1 MILELTITLAKV
13 LFIVGLTVG
22 FFAPVLTWVERKQS
36 AIMQDRIGANRADI
50 MGFTALG
57 LFHAIADAIKMFTKE
72 DFIPQGA
79 NRFLHTL
86 SPIIALIPAI
96 LTFAVVPFGGQYEL
110 WGTKINLVIS
120 DLDVGLL
127 FVFAIAS
134 IATYGYVIAGW
145 ASNNNWSLLG
155 SMRTASQMIS
165 YEVTMGLT
173 IVGVLMVYGTMKLT
187 EIGAA
192 QEDFLNWGD
201 LYKDQDKKWSNIMNI
216 IVNNVFQTDDVQLL
230 TVLKNFFSKRQDKI
244 EDHKSSK
251 SHTGKRPP
259 RFAPGG
265 QSTQMIVGAD
275 GSNDKIILGR
285 SVNLYAAQKLRRVYY
300 SAFSPIPDASAVLPL
315 KPAPLIREHR
325 LYQADWLLR
334 FYGFQLDEIL
344 EGTKDDML
352 DMDHD
357 PKMAWALKN
366 RHLFPVDLNRA
377 DKNMLL
383 RVPGLGAVTVKKILS
398 IRRYANL
405 SWYDLVKMRLPL
417 NKLKP
422 FITVNDYKPAIH
434 ILDSQNLGLL
444 LKEPKQ
450 MELFGASE

>member
-173 IVGVLMVYGTMKLT
+173 IVGVLMVYGTLKLT

-192 QEDFLNWGD
+192 QEDFLNWGFFLQPVGFFMFLAASIAENKRIPFD
-201 LYKDQDKKWSNIMNI
+201 APEAESELVAGYFTEYSGLKFGMFFMSEFIEMVTI
-216 IVNNVFQTDDVQLL
+216 GAIVTILFFGAWHIPFLSSATLLSWLDFLGTNWATLALMLIHIGVFFAKVI
-230 TVLKNFFSKRQDKI
+230 FFIWFQMTIRW
-244 EDHKSSK
+244 
-251 SHTGKRPP
+251 TLP
-259 RFAPGG
+259 RFRYDQIMKLGW
-265 QSTQMIVGAD
+265 
-275 GSNDKIILGR
+275 KIL
-285 SVNLYAAQKLRRVYY
+285 
-300 SAFSPIPDASAVLPL
+300 LPL
-315 KPAPLIREHR
+315 SLAN
-325 LYQADWLLR
+325 
-334 FYGFQLDEIL
+334 IL
-344 EGTKDDML
+344 VT
-352 DMDHD
+352 
-357 PKMAWALKN
+357 
-366 RHLFPVDLNRA
+366 
-377 DKNMLL
+377 
-383 RVPGLGAVTVKKILS
+383 GLVIL
-398 IRRYANL
+398 
-405 SWYDLVKMRLPL
+405 
-417 NKLKP
+417 
-422 FITVNDYKPAIH
+422 AI
-434 ILDSQNLGLL
+434 Q
-444 LKEPKQ
+444 
-450 MELFGASE
+450 

>member
-1 MILELTITLAKV
+1 MILELTITLAKI
-13 LFIVGLTVG
+13 LFIIGLTVG

-173 IVGVLMVYGTMKLT
+173 IVGVLMVYGTLKLT

-192 QEDFLNWGD
+192 QEDFLNWGFFLQPVGFFMFLAASIAENKRIPFD
-201 LYKDQDKKWSNIMNI
+201 APEAESELVAGYFTEYSGLKFGMFFMSEFIEMVTIGAIVTILFFGAWHIPFLSSATLLSWLDFLGTNWATLALMLIHIGVFFAKVIFFIWFQMTIRWTLPRFRYDQIMKLGWKILLPLSLANILI
-216 IVNNVFQTDDVQLL
+216 TGLVILIVN
-230 TVLKNFFSKRQDKI
+230 
-244 EDHKSSK
+244 
-251 SHTGKRPP
+251 
-259 RFAPGG
+259 
-265 QSTQMIVGAD
+265 
-275 GSNDKIILGR
+275 
-285 SVNLYAAQKLRRVYY
+285 
-300 SAFSPIPDASAVLPL
+300 
-315 KPAPLIREHR
+315 
-325 LYQADWLLR
+325 
-334 FYGFQLDEIL
+334 
-344 EGTKDDML
+344 
-352 DMDHD
+352 
-357 PKMAWALKN
+357 
-366 RHLFPVDLNRA
+366 
-377 DKNMLL
+377 
-383 RVPGLGAVTVKKILS
+383 
-398 IRRYANL
+398 
-405 SWYDLVKMRLPL
+405 
-417 NKLKP
+417 
-422 FITVNDYKPAIH
+422 
-434 ILDSQNLGLL
+434 
-444 LKEPKQ
+444 
-450 MELFGASE
+450 

>member
-110 WGTKINLVIS
+110 WGTKVNLVIS

-192 QEDFLNWGD
+192 QEDFLNWGFFLQPVGFFMFLAASIAENKRIPFD
-201 LYKDQDKKWSNIMNI
+201 APEAESELVAGYFTEYSGLKFGMFFMSEFIEMVTI
-216 IVNNVFQTDDVQLL
+216 GAIVTILFFGAWHIPFLSSTTLLSWLDFLGTNWATLALMLIHIGVFFAKVI
-230 TVLKNFFSKRQDKI
+230 FFIWFQMTIRW
-244 EDHKSSK
+244 
-251 SHTGKRPP
+251 TLP
-259 RFAPGG
+259 RFRYDQIMKLGW
-265 QSTQMIVGAD
+265 
-275 GSNDKIILGR
+275 KIL
-285 SVNLYAAQKLRRVYY
+285 
-300 SAFSPIPDASAVLPL
+300 LPL
-315 KPAPLIREHR
+315 SLANILITG
-325 LYQADWLLR
+325 LV
-334 FYGFQLDEIL
+334 IL
-344 EGTKDDML
+344 
-352 DMDHD
+352 
-357 PKMAWALKN
+357 
-366 RHLFPVDLNRA
+366 
-377 DKNMLL
+377 
-383 RVPGLGAVTVKKILS
+383 AV
-398 IRRYANL
+398 
-405 SWYDLVKMRLPL
+405 
-417 NKLKP
+417 
-422 FITVNDYKPAIH
+422 
-434 ILDSQNLGLL
+434 Q
-444 LKEPKQ
+444 
-450 MELFGASE
+450 

>member
-1 MILELTITLAKV
+1 MILELTITLAKI
-13 LFIVGLTVG
+13 LFIIGLTVG

-86 SPIIALIPAI
+86 SPIIAVIPAI

-173 IVGVLMVYGTMKLT
+173 IVGVLMVYGTLKLT

-192 QEDFLNWGD
+192 QEDFLNWGFFLQPVGFFMFLAASIAENKRIPFD
-201 LYKDQDKKWSNIMNI
+201 APEAESELVAGYFTEYSGLKFGMFFMAEFIEMVTI
-216 IVNNVFQTDDVQLL
+216 GAIVTILFFGAWHIPFLSSATILSWLDFLGTNWATLALMLIHIGVFFAKVI
-230 TVLKNFFSKRQDKI
+230 FFIWFQMTIRW
-244 EDHKSSK
+244 
-251 SHTGKRPP
+251 TLP
-259 RFAPGG
+259 RFRYDQIMKLGW
-265 QSTQMIVGAD
+265 
-275 GSNDKIILGR
+275 KIL
-285 SVNLYAAQKLRRVYY
+285 
-300 SAFSPIPDASAVLPL
+300 LPL
-315 KPAPLIREHR
+315 SLANILITG
-325 LYQADWLLR
+325 LV
-334 FYGFQLDEIL
+334 IL
-344 EGTKDDML
+344 IV
-352 DMDHD
+352 H
-357 PKMAWALKN
+357 
-366 RHLFPVDLNRA
+366 
-377 DKNMLL
+377 
-383 RVPGLGAVTVKKILS
+383 
-398 IRRYANL
+398 
-405 SWYDLVKMRLPL
+405 
-417 NKLKP
+417 
-422 FITVNDYKPAIH
+422 
-434 ILDSQNLGLL
+434 
-444 LKEPKQ
+444 
-450 MELFGASE
+450 

>member
-1 MILELTITLAKV
+1 MILELTITLAKI
-13 LFIVGLTVG
+13 LFIIGLTVG

-173 IVGVLMVYGTMKLT
+173 IVGVLMVYGTLKLT

-192 QEDFLNWGD
+192 QEDFLNWGFFLQPVGFFMFLAASIAENKRIPFD
-201 LYKDQDKKWSNIMNI
+201 APEAESELVAGYFTEYSGLKFGMFFMSEFIEMVTI
-216 IVNNVFQTDDVQLL
+216 GAIVTILFFGAWHIPFLSSTTLLSWLDFLGTNWATLALMLIHIGVFFAKVI
-230 TVLKNFFSKRQDKI
+230 FFIWFQMTIRW
-244 EDHKSSK
+244 
-251 SHTGKRPP
+251 TLP
-259 RFAPGG
+259 RFRYDQIMKLGW
-265 QSTQMIVGAD
+265 
-275 GSNDKIILGR
+275 KIL
-285 SVNLYAAQKLRRVYY
+285 
-300 SAFSPIPDASAVLPL
+300 LPL
-315 KPAPLIREHR
+315 SLANILITG
-325 LYQADWLLR
+325 LV
-334 FYGFQLDEIL
+334 IL
-344 EGTKDDML
+344 IV
-352 DMDHD
+352 H
-357 PKMAWALKN
+357 
-366 RHLFPVDLNRA
+366 
-377 DKNMLL
+377 
-383 RVPGLGAVTVKKILS
+383 
-398 IRRYANL
+398 
-405 SWYDLVKMRLPL
+405 
-417 NKLKP
+417 
-422 FITVNDYKPAIH
+422 
-434 ILDSQNLGLL
+434 
-444 LKEPKQ
+444 
-450 MELFGASE
+450 

>member
-13 LFIVGLTVG
+13 LFIIGLTVG

-192 QEDFLNWGD
+192 QEDFLNWGFFLQPVGFFMFLAASIAENKRIPFD
-201 LYKDQDKKWSNIMNI
+201 APEAESELVAGYFTEYSGLKFGMFFMSEFIEMVTIGAIVTILFFGAWHIPFLSSATLLSWLDFLGTNWATLALMLIHIGVFFAKVIFFIWFQMTIRWTLPRFRYDQIMKLGWKILLPLSLANILI
-216 IVNNVFQTDDVQLL
+216 TGLVILIVN
-230 TVLKNFFSKRQDKI
+230 
-244 EDHKSSK
+244 
-251 SHTGKRPP
+251 
-259 RFAPGG
+259 
-265 QSTQMIVGAD
+265 
-275 GSNDKIILGR
+275 
-285 SVNLYAAQKLRRVYY
+285 
-300 SAFSPIPDASAVLPL
+300 
-315 KPAPLIREHR
+315 
-325 LYQADWLLR
+325 
-334 FYGFQLDEIL
+334 
-344 EGTKDDML
+344 
-352 DMDHD
+352 
-357 PKMAWALKN
+357 
-366 RHLFPVDLNRA
+366 
-377 DKNMLL
+377 
-383 RVPGLGAVTVKKILS
+383 
-398 IRRYANL
+398 
-405 SWYDLVKMRLPL
+405 
-417 NKLKP
+417 
-422 FITVNDYKPAIH
+422 
-434 ILDSQNLGLL
+434 
-444 LKEPKQ
+444 
-450 MELFGASE
+450 

>member
-86 SPIIALIPAI
+86 SPIIAVIPAI

-192 QEDFLNWGD
+192 QEDFLNWGFFLQPVGFFMFLAASIAENKRIPFD
-201 LYKDQDKKWSNIMNI
+201 APEAESELVAGYFTEYSGLKFGMFFMSEFIEMVTI
-216 IVNNVFQTDDVQLL
+216 GAIVTILFFGAWHIPFLSSATLLSWLDFLGTNWATLALMLIHIGVFFAKVI
-230 TVLKNFFSKRQDKI
+230 FFIWFQMTIRW
-244 EDHKSSK
+244 
-251 SHTGKRPP
+251 TLP
-259 RFAPGG
+259 RFRYDQIMKLGW
-265 QSTQMIVGAD
+265 
-275 GSNDKIILGR
+275 KIL
-285 SVNLYAAQKLRRVYY
+285 
-300 SAFSPIPDASAVLPL
+300 LPL
-315 KPAPLIREHR
+315 SLANILITG
-325 LYQADWLLR
+325 LV
-334 FYGFQLDEIL
+334 IL
-344 EGTKDDML
+344 
-352 DMDHD
+352 
-357 PKMAWALKN
+357 
-366 RHLFPVDLNRA
+366 
-377 DKNMLL
+377 
-383 RVPGLGAVTVKKILS
+383 AV
-398 IRRYANL
+398 
-405 SWYDLVKMRLPL
+405 
-417 NKLKP
+417 
-422 FITVNDYKPAIH
+422 
-434 ILDSQNLGLL
+434 Q
-444 LKEPKQ
+444 
-450 MELFGASE
+450 

>member
-192 QEDFLNWGD
+192 QEDFLNWGFFLQPVGFFMFLAASIAENKRIPFD
-201 LYKDQDKKWSNIMNI
+201 APEAESELVAGYFTEYSGLKFGMFFMSEFIEMVTI
-216 IVNNVFQTDDVQLL
+216 GAIVTILFFGAWHIPFLPAATLLSWFDFLGTNWANLILMLIHIGVFFAKVI
-230 TVLKNFFSKRQDKI
+230 FFIWFQMTIRW
-244 EDHKSSK
+244 
-251 SHTGKRPP
+251 TLP
-259 RFAPGG
+259 RFRYDQIMKLGW
-265 QSTQMIVGAD
+265 
-275 GSNDKIILGR
+275 KIL
-285 SVNLYAAQKLRRVYY
+285 
-300 SAFSPIPDASAVLPL
+300 LPL
-315 KPAPLIREHR
+315 SLANILITG
-325 LYQADWLLR
+325 LV
-334 FYGFQLDEIL
+334 IL
-344 EGTKDDML
+344 
-352 DMDHD
+352 
-357 PKMAWALKN
+357 
-366 RHLFPVDLNRA
+366 
-377 DKNMLL
+377 
-383 RVPGLGAVTVKKILS
+383 AV
-398 IRRYANL
+398 
-405 SWYDLVKMRLPL
+405 
-417 NKLKP
+417 
-422 FITVNDYKPAIH
+422 
-434 ILDSQNLGLL
+434 Q
-444 LKEPKQ
+444 
-450 MELFGASE
+450 

>member
-192 QEDFLNWGD
+192 QEDFLNWGFFMQPLGFFMFLAASIAENKRIPFD
-201 LYKDQDKKWSNIMNI
+201 APEAESELVAGYFTEYSGLKFGMFFMSEFIEMVTI
-216 IVNNVFQTDDVQLL
+216 GAIVTILFFGAWHIPFLSSATLLSWLDFLGTNWATLALMLIHIGVFFAKVI
-230 TVLKNFFSKRQDKI
+230 FFIWFQMTIRW
-244 EDHKSSK
+244 
-251 SHTGKRPP
+251 TLP
-259 RFAPGG
+259 RFRYDQIMKLGW
-265 QSTQMIVGAD
+265 
-275 GSNDKIILGR
+275 KIL
-285 SVNLYAAQKLRRVYY
+285 
-300 SAFSPIPDASAVLPL
+300 LPL
-315 KPAPLIREHR
+315 SLANILITG
-325 LYQADWLLR
+325 LV
-334 FYGFQLDEIL
+334 IL
-344 EGTKDDML
+344 
-352 DMDHD
+352 
-357 PKMAWALKN
+357 
-366 RHLFPVDLNRA
+366 
-377 DKNMLL
+377 
-383 RVPGLGAVTVKKILS
+383 AV
-398 IRRYANL
+398 
-405 SWYDLVKMRLPL
+405 
-417 NKLKP
+417 
-422 FITVNDYKPAIH
+422 H
-434 ILDSQNLGLL
+434 
-444 LKEPKQ
+444 
-450 MELFGASE
+450 

>member
-110 WGTKINLVIS
+110 WGTKVNLVIS

-192 QEDFLNWGD
+192 QEDFLNWG
-201 LYKDQDKKWSNIMNI
+201 
-216 IVNNVFQTDDVQLL
+216 F
-230 TVLKNFFSKRQDKI
+230 FFSTSRI
-244 EDHKSSK
+244 
-251 SHTGKRPP
+251 
-259 RFAPGG
+259 
-265 QSTQMIVGAD
+265 
-275 GSNDKIILGR
+275 
-285 SVNLYAAQKLRRVYY
+285 
-300 SAFSPIPDASAVLPL
+300 
-315 KPAPLIREHR
+315 
-325 LYQADWLLR
+325 
-334 FYGFQLDEIL
+334 FYVSCG
-344 EGTKDDML
+344 
-352 DMDHD
+352 
-357 PKMAWALKN
+357 
-366 RHLFPVDLNRA
+366 
-377 DKNMLL
+377 
-383 RVPGLGAVTVKKILS
+383 
-398 IRRYANL
+398 
-405 SWYDLVKMRLPL
+405 
-417 NKLKP
+417 
-422 FITVNDYKPAIH
+422 IH
-434 ILDSQNLGLL
+434 C
-444 LKEPKQ
+444 
-450 MELFGASE
+450 